1 MTDLF
6 DELQQRIEVMDSV
19 KDNHLLTHTS
29 HMLLLESINDTR
41 MNNIEKMEVISYFVF
56 FVALY

>member
-1 MTDLF
+1 
-6 DELQQRIEVMDSV
+6 
-19 KDNHLLTHTS
+19 
-29 HMLLLESINDTR
+29 MLLLESINDTR